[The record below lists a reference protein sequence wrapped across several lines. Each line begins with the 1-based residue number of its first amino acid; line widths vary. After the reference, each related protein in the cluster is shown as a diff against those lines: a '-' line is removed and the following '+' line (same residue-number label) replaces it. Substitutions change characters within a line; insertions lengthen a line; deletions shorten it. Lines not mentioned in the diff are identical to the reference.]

1 MFKNKFFIGI
11 TLSIIIVTS
20 SFQYY
25 KYSEENLHKRIAKS
39 EDTMM
44 RTDSIRFSFK
54 VVVMLQKSF
63 ILLNKAVANQDE
75 DMFYEALDYIRVSQG
90 FLHMEYIQNE
100 NLVLKV
106 DPILEKIYNKI
117 ESAGMKIS
125 EAELDEI
132 YIYIAFVEKQM
143 HVAEKDIWIEFQK
156 NYIEFQTNEYKLDI
170 FYKYVILFISLLLVV
185 FILVFLRQ
193 RRLNKKILENEN
205 KLKNLAYYD
214 ALTQIPNRKS
224 IEGIISKRIE
234 VTKRKGI
241 EFFIALIDLDDFK
254 KVNDMH
260 GHESGDILLL
270 ECVKRIKSSIRSID
284 EIGRFGGDEFI
295 IIFESINDKS
305 ELINIFN
312 RINNSFNEPIN
323 IGIAEHYTNVS
334 IGVSCYPKDADNIS
348 DLIKYADITMYH
360 SKLKGKAQYN
370 FFESRLSNSLKRQ
383 YEMEPQIKDALK
395 LDQFELYYQPQIEN
409 DSNSVASVEALVRWN
424 HPTKG
429 FISPIEFIDII
440 EKGYMTKEF
449 GEWVIRKAS
458 KQQKDWLKK
467 GVDINVSVNL
477 SVKHIMMP
485 TFYKDM
491 LNLVSELDIDLKH
504 FSFEITEY
512 ELLTYK
518 ERSVKV
524 LNDLA
529 TKEFNFYLDDFG
541 TGYSSITYLNE
552 VDIKAIKIDKSFIDK
567 IVTKKDDRHFV
578 DAIVNMAK
586 ALNIKIIA
594 EGVENEVQRDY
605 LKEIEC
611 DLIQGYFY
619 SKPLSSDDF
628 ENYFKNFSI

>member
-224 IEGIISKRIE
+224 IELIISKRIE